1 MNLRAKNTTTK
12 CIYKPNKTIACRTPI
27 PEEMEVLNPEVL
39 IPLRE
44 WVTSRGVPETAAH
57 ALTMHEFTL
66 TDLLEHAQREDI
78 SRLNLK

>member
-1 MNLRAKNTTTK
+1 
-12 CIYKPNKTIACRTPI
+12 
-27 PEEMEVLNPEVL
+27 MEVLNPEVL

-44 WVTSRGVPETAAH
+44 WVTSRGVPESAAH

-78 SRLNLK
+78 SRLNLKSVHYLFWIWLMWYFAWSV